1 MQHRRARMGWSRET
15 AERQSRVVAATKAA
29 RAQNSRDLNVRTS
42 TEIANNRCASSEAHS
57 TQPRQSD
64 QSRRPWPGSSNSD
77 PMRTVRSSMTALA
90 SSLTAQFH
98 ACGVLTALLRRGHRQ
113 PALPQRPVQPL
124 RQRAC
129 FQPDPLHSHTERF
142 DTAIRATGSLGTFTS
157 RTILPLS
164 STTHTLELFRDTSIS
179 CIMLHGRPSMMLGA
193 RASPDF
199 VKCHHQ

>member
-1 MQHRRARMGWSRET
+1 MKGYPLLDAFLTIFWLFIWIMWIFLLIRVISDVFRSHDMGGWAKALWVIFIIIMPFLGVFVYLIARGGKMH
-15 AERQSRVVAATKAA
+15 ERQAEQAALAG
-29 RAQNSRDLNVRTS
+29 
-42 TEIANNRCASSEAHS
+42 
-57 TQPRQSD
+57 
-64 QSRRPWPGSSNSD
+64 GSSNSD

-142 DTAIRATGSLGTFTS
+142 DTAIRASGSLGTFTS

-164 STTHTLELFRDTSIS
+164 STTHTLELFRDTSI
-179 CIMLHGRPSMMLGA
+179 PA
-193 RASPDF
+193 
-199 VKCHHQ
+199 